1 MYAYTVVASATHP
14 TTALNTVWLVFRS
27 RIRRP
32 AKKRRRE
39 RCSRAGTASVAHNRC
54 SLFRVLS
61 EKNARTRAR
70 SCAVHRDCGRVTL
83 TYLRAH
89 CCNKVASKALVRL
102 MAKLENQSEFT
113 QIAYLG
119 GEKGGGLS
127 TLEGSD
133 AGDPFVS
140 ARS

>member
-1 MYAYTVVASATHP
+1 MYAYTVMQSATHP

-39 RCSRAGTASVAHNRC
+39 RCSRVGTASAAHNRC
-54 SLFRVLS
+54 SFLIVFS
-61 EKNARTRAR
+61 KKNARTRAR
-70 SCAVHRDCGRVTL
+70 SRGLHRGRVTL

-89 CCNKVASKALVRL
+89 CCNNVASKALVRL

-133 AGDPFVS
+133 AGNTFVS